1 MLPDGVLRE
10 AISWLISVREAWVE
24 RSRAGR
30 EEMQVSVTFRKVEP
44 SETVR
49 NYATDKLHR
58 IKRYVEDPIEAHVV
72 LSVEKFRHLAEVTIN
87 ANGLLI
93 NGAEE
98 TGDLYSAI
106 DMVIDKLE
114 AQIKKHR
121 RRLRQ
126 RKGDGGARGQMKT
139 SVLRQEEGLEEE
151 SPQVIKTEQVY
162 AKPMDVEEAVMQL
175 ELARSEFMFFTNS
188 KTKTINV
195 LYRRKDGHY
204 GLIEPVS

>member
-1 MLPDGVLRE
+1 
-10 AISWLISVREAWVE
+10 
-24 RSRAGR
+24 
-30 EEMQVSVTFRKVEP
+30 MQVSVTFRKVEP
-44 SETVR
+44 SDTVR

-87 ANGLLI
+87 ANGLVI

-126 RKGDGGARGQMKT
+126 RKGDGGARGQIKT
-139 SVLRQEEGLEEE
+139 SVLGEEGGLEEE

-175 ELARSEFMFFTNS
+175 ELAHSEFMFFTNS

>member
-1 MLPDGVLRE
+1 
-10 AISWLISVREAWVE
+10 
-24 RSRAGR
+24 
-30 EEMQVSVTFRKVEP
+30 MQVSVTFRKVEA
-44 SETVR
+44 SDTVR

-87 ANGLLI
+87 ANGLVI

-114 AQIKKHR
+114 AQIKRHR
-121 RRLRQ
+121 RKLRQ

-139 SVLRQEEGLEEE
+139 SVLAEEEGLEEE

-175 ELARSEFMFFTNS
+175 ELAKSEFMFFTNS

>member
-1 MLPDGVLRE
+1 M
-10 AISWLISVREAWVE
+10 
-24 RSRAGR
+24 
-30 EEMQVSVTFRKVEP
+30 
-44 SETVR
+44 
-49 NYATDKLHR
+49 
-58 IKRYVEDPIEAHVV
+58 KRYVEDPIEAHVV

-87 ANGLLI
+87 ANGLVI

-106 DMVIDKLE
+106 DMVVDKLE
-114 AQIKKHR
+114 SQIKRHR

-139 SVLRQEEGLEEE
+139 SALSEAGFEEE
-151 SPQVIKTEQVY
+151 IPQVIKTEQVY

-175 ELARSEFMFFTNS
+175 ELAKSEFLVFTNS
-188 KTKTINV
+188 KTKSINV

>member
-1 MLPDGVLRE
+1 VLRE
-10 AISWLISVREAWVE
+10 AISWLISVREAWGE
-24 RSRAGR
+24 RPRAGR
-30 EEMQVSVTFRKVEP
+30 EQMQVSVTFRKVEP
-44 SETVR
+44 SDTVR

-87 ANGLLI
+87 ANGLVI

-126 RKGDGGARGQMKT
+126 RKGDGGARGQIKT
-139 SVLRQEEGLEEE
+139 SVLGAEEVIEEE

>member
-1 MLPDGVLRE
+1 
-10 AISWLISVREAWVE
+10 
-24 RSRAGR
+24 
-30 EEMQVSVTFRKVEP
+30 MQVSVTFRKVEP
-44 SETVR
+44 SDTVR

>member
-1 MLPDGVLRE
+1 
-10 AISWLISVREAWVE
+10 
-24 RSRAGR
+24 
-30 EEMQVSVTFRKVEP
+30 MQVSVTFRKVEALD
-44 SETVR
+44 TLR
-49 NYATDKLHR
+49 NYATEKLYR

-87 ANGLLI
+87 ANGLVI

-106 DMVIDKLE
+106 DMVVDKLE
-114 AQIKKHR
+114 AQIKRHR
-121 RRLRQ
+121 RKLRQ

-139 SVLRQEEGLEEE
+139 SALAEEEVSEEE
-151 SPQVIKTEQVY
+151 SPQVIKSEQVY
-162 AKPMDVEEAVMQL
+162 AKPMDVDEAVMQL
-175 ELARSEFMFFTNS
+175 ELAKSEFLFFTNS

-195 LYRRKDGHY
+195 LYRRKDGNY